1 MLIYPLFLHFNY
13 CIVQLK
19 VIKMQKLN
27 LTIWN
32 EFIHEKDE
40 KIAKIYPRGIHG
52 AIAEMLSGEDWLN
65 IRTAT
70 LEMEDHGLSDDVLNN
85 TDVLIWWGHVAHGKV
100 SEKVAE
106 KVKQRVLDG
115 MGLIVL
121 HSGHLSKP
129 FVKLMG
135 TACRSKWREND
146 EKERIWVIEPAHPIA
161 RNLPEYIEIEKEET
175 YGERFEIPTPDE
187 LIFISWFSGGEIF
200 RSGCCYKRG
209 LGKIFY
215 FRPGHEEYPTFYR
228 DDITQILKNA
238 IDWARPS
245 NGPKPT
251 LGHYE
256 ALENV
261 TDKFEGKSLEERTHQ
276 NLHKE

>member
-1 MLIYPLFLHFNY
+1 MS
-13 CIVQLK
+13 
-19 VIKMQKLN
+19 KLN
-27 LTIWN
+27 VCIWN

-40 KIAKIYPRGIHG
+40 KIARVYPKGIHG
-52 AIAEMLSGEDWLN
+52 AIAEMLGKDNEYN
-65 IRTAT
+65 IMTAT
-70 LEMEDHGLSDDVLNN
+70 LEMPECGLADEVLNT
-85 TDVLIWWGHVAHGKV
+85 TDVLIWWGHIAHNKV
-100 SEKVAE
+100 PDEIAE
-106 KVKQRVLDG
+106 KVCQRVLGG

-121 HSGHLSKP
+121 HSSHLSKP

-135 TACRSKWREND
+135 TCCRSKWREND

-161 RNLPEYIEIEKEET
+161 RNLPEYIELPQEET

-187 LIFISWFSGGEIF
+187 LIFISWFSGGEVF

-228 DDITQILKNA
+228 KDITQILKNA
-238 IDWARPS
+238 IEWTKPS
-245 NGPKPT
+245 LGPIPT

-261 TDKFEGKSLEERTHQ
+261 GDKFAGQDDSIRKHE
-276 NLHKE
+276 NLYK